1 MLPGGLCN
9 PAQMGTMTTTDSTYE
24 WRNFGEHVRN
34 FPVQSAPVASA
45 FAQLEEQIGSL
56 RDRMAMVV
64 GSTLAKMQGERAVAG
79 SETGFFTTVAEAEK
93 WLLGGSLTMTI
104 NGSGEQR

>member
-1 MLPGGLCN
+1 MIDPAYRLEYDEALGVIRMTIADFWEVETVWALRDEILPLLKRARSE
-9 PAQMGTMTTTDSTYE
+9 AQCASILSDA
-24 WRNFGEHVRN
+24 RK

-79 SETGFFTTVAEAEK
+79 SETA
-93 WLLGGSLTMTI
+93 
-104 NGSGEQR
+104 